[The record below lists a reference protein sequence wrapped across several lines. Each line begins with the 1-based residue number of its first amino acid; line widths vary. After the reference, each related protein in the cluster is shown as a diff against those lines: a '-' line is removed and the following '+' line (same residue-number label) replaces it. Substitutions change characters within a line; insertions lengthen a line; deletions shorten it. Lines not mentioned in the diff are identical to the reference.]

1 MKVYSFHHQGKREYQ
16 EDSLFID
23 PLENL
28 FIVCDGVGGHN
39 YGSKASRYVVKSI
52 EKYYNKYDCQFNV
65 KSLTKV
71 VKKINKSMH
80 NLANIDEALIG
91 MGTTIALVYI
101 NEDEATVLHVG
112 DSRVYYKKCDDNK
125 YWVTKDH
132 SVVQEL
138 FDAGV
143 ISSDI
148 GMKTHPLRN
157 RTTRALYAAQQLSD
171 IEVSVQVIPNVTPG
185 DLFLLCSDGAIEDY
199 TSDNLISHFSNKDI
213 TLESRFDIFK
223 EHCALHSKDNNT
235 SILIV
240 V

>member
-1 MKVYSFHHQGKREYQ
+1 MIVHSFHQQGKREYQ

-23 PLENL
+23 PLKNL
-28 FIVCDGVGGHN
+28 FVICDGVGGHN

-52 EKYYNKYDCQFNV
+52 EKYYNKYDCQFNI
-65 KSLTKV
+65 KTLTKV
-71 VKKINKSMH
+71 IKKINKSMH

-101 NEDEATVLHVG
+101 SEGKAIVLHVG
-112 DSRVYYKKCDDNK
+112 DSRVYYKQSDSNK

-138 FDAGV
+138 YDAGV

-157 RTTRALYAAQQLSD
+157 RITRAIYAAEELSD
-171 IEVSVQVIPNVTPG
+171 IEVSVQVIPNIKPG
-185 DLFLLCSDGAIEDY
+185 DFFILCSDGAIEDY
-199 TSDNLISHFSNKDI
+199 TSAELMQHFSNEDI
-213 TLESRFDIFK
+213 TLDSRFDIFK

-235 SILIV
+235 SILIEI
-240 V
+240 